1 MEVEIVNYQESIT
14 WLEKATSFGIK
25 PGLKRI
31 ESLLFHL
38 GNPENKYKVIHITGT
53 NGKGSTAAFLT
64 SVLETSGIRVG
75 RYTSPHLLTY
85 TERIYALGRNSNK
98 KEFAEIATIVKKA
111 SDIVS
116 VEIGEFPTE
125 FELLT
130 AMAFLYFA
138 KKQVEYV
145 VLEVGMGGRYDSTNV
160 VLPLVSIITN
170 VAREHTKYLGDT
182 ITEIAWNKA
191 GVIKENIPCVTAA
204 DGLALHEI
212 RKEAG
217 KKKSP
222 LYIYE
227 EAFFIKNRKP
237 YPGGQEV
244 SFEVMEKLWQD
255 MKISLVGS
263 HQAINA
269 GIALMSLSILQ
280 KQEFRIT
287 EDSIRKGYMQVFWP
301 GRFEMHMIDGIPFV
315 MDGAHN
321 AAGAKTLKEAL
332 EEQFDD
338 YRRVFVFTS
347 LQDKDTTAV
356 ISYLMRPQ
364 DKVFIVEAPTPR
376 TRSTHDMALMVP
388 CAYQEEISVEQALND
403 AVMEA
408 ADKDVIV
415 VCGSL
420 YMLGEAVSWYKRKN
434 K

>member
-1 MEVEIVNYQESIT
+1 M
-14 WLEKATSFGIK
+14 
-25 PGLKRI
+25 
-31 ESLLFHL
+31 

-64 SVLETSGIRVG
+64 SVLETSGICVG

-301 GRFEMHMIDGIPFV
+301 GRFEMHTIDGIPFV

-420 YMLGEAVSWYKRKN
+420 YMLGEAISWYKGKN

>member
-1 MEVEIVNYQESIT
+1 
-14 WLEKATSFGIK
+14 
-25 PGLKRI
+25 
-31 ESLLFHL
+31 
-38 GNPENKYKVIHITGT
+38 
-53 NGKGSTAAFLT
+53 
-64 SVLETSGIRVG
+64 
-75 RYTSPHLLTY
+75 
-85 TERIYALGRNSNK
+85 
-98 KEFAEIATIVKKA
+98 
-111 SDIVS
+111 
-116 VEIGEFPTE
+116 
-125 FELLT
+125 
-130 AMAFLYFA
+130 
-138 KKQVEYV
+138 
-145 VLEVGMGGRYDSTNV
+145 
-160 VLPLVSIITN
+160 
-170 VAREHTKYLGDT
+170 
-182 ITEIAWNKA
+182 
-191 GVIKENIPCVTAA
+191 
-204 DGLALHEI
+204 
-212 RKEAG
+212 
-217 KKKSP
+217 
-222 LYIYE
+222 
-227 EAFFIKNRKP
+227 
-237 YPGGQEV
+237 
-244 SFEVMEKLWQD
+244 MEKLWQD

-301 GRFEMHMIDGIPFV
+301 GRFEMHTIDGIPFV

-420 YMLGEAVSWYKRKN
+420 YMLGEAISWYKGKN

>member
-1 MEVEIVNYQESIT
+1 M
-14 WLEKATSFGIK
+14 
-25 PGLKRI
+25 
-31 ESLLFHL
+31 
-38 GNPENKYKVIHITGT
+38 
-53 NGKGSTAAFLT
+53 
-64 SVLETSGIRVG
+64 
-75 RYTSPHLLTY
+75 LTY

-420 YMLGEAVSWYKRKN
+420 YMLGEAVSWYKGKN